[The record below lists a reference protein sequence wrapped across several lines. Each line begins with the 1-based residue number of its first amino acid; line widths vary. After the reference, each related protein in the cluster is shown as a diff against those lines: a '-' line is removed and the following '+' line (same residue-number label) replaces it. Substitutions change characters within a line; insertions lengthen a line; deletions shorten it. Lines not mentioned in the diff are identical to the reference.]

1 MERLERH
8 NSQPCSSSA
17 ACTSIPSMVAPSL
30 IAVRPKK
37 RGRAAE
43 IILTEA
49 QARSYLPKQMREKRS
64 ATVSPKK
71 DPYGALSDATLS
83 PLARPAS
90 VRTTTSSIRTS
101 STTLGLHAVLTAKPL
116 LFKGNMR
123 KSVSDYIIGCEFF
136 LSFFKLFIDVFFY
149 YWHFV
154 CFSCRLKPRVLHFTT
169 LHLFAM
175 QLTLSE
181 LASYLLFAYA
191 QRTVSCQTEREV
203 LHLERTNLAQ
213 L

>member
-90 VRTTTSSIRTS
+90 VRTTSSIRTS
-101 STTLGLHAVLTAKPL
+101 STTLGLHAVFTAKPL

-123 KSVSDYIIGCEFF
+123 KSVSDYIIGCEF
-136 LSFFKLFIDVFFY
+136 SFKLFINFFY
-149 YWHFV
+149 Y
-154 CFSCRLKPRVLHFTT
+154 
-169 LHLFAM
+169 
-175 QLTLSE
+175 
-181 LASYLLFAYA
+181 
-191 QRTVSCQTEREV
+191 
-203 LHLERTNLAQ
+203 
-213 L
+213 

>member
-43 IILTEA
+43 IILTET
-49 QARSYLPKQMREKRS
+49 QARSYLPKQIREKRS

-90 VRTTTSSIRTS
+90 VRTTSSIRTS

-123 KSVSDYIIGCEFF
+123 KSVSDYIIGCEF
-136 LSFFKLFIDVFFY
+136 SFKLFINFFY
-149 YWHFV
+149 Y
-154 CFSCRLKPRVLHFTT
+154 
-169 LHLFAM
+169 
-175 QLTLSE
+175 
-181 LASYLLFAYA
+181 
-191 QRTVSCQTEREV
+191 
-203 LHLERTNLAQ
+203 
-213 L
+213 